1 MLYSKETKP
10 DIPLRENIILKMFKK
25 QTIHISERNIDENT
39 IKVLKRGE
47 RYKWFKLDI
56 CIDNSDQTRVDMIY
70 WMLDILPEFEIKRI
84 GVIKGDNELI
94 NGLKQL
100 PIFKDKEDPFKVL
113 EF

>member
-1 MLYSKETKP
+1 MK
-10 DIPLRENIILKMFKK
+10 
-25 QTIHISERNIDENT
+25 NT
-39 IKVLKRGE
+39 NK
-47 RYKWFKLDI
+47 FKLDI
-56 CIDNSDQTRVDMIY
+56 SIDNSDQTRVDMIY

-113 EF
+113 EFSDFQAPLLGEPHEYLPTVDHTMIENMS